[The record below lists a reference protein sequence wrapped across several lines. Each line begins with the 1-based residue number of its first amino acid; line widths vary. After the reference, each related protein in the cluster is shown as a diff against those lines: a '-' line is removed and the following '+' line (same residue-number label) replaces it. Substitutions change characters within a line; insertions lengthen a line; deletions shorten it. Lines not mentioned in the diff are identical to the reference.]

1 MNINIISHKVWKKFK
16 ILKNKNYESFINNQF
31 ETVIFSNC
39 LEFLNENFS
48 GTWDIGSKCKVFV
61 NFFKTQKNLRNIIFE
76 FNKNENSYNSWDSKA
91 ITTLNV
97 FVREVIIAFPNI
109 NIHFYHEQVDEI
121 LKGNESKDE
130 FKIFFNLL
138 YDLYKNNEFKKNIN
152 FFSQDE
158 QLLEKNFTSNLNKI
172 DQAIIVDDIIYNNS
186 NYFPEKFLIHADDI
200 DSVYNYFPES
210 NFKNEFEEYDLIGN
224 VFYEILRII
233 KFNKSNFEPYKD
245 KLILVIKK
253 NQLSHYTNL
262 KFKKI
267 FYYVGSP
274 DIT

>member
-1 MNINIISHKVWKKFK
+1 MNINIIKIHEGIEKFK

-138 YDLYKNNEFKKNIN
+138 YDLYKNNECKKNIN
-152 FFSQDE
+152 FFSQE
-158 QLLEKNFTSNLNKI
+158 KKLLEKNFTSNLNKI

-200 DSVYNYFPES
+200 DSVYNYFQ
-210 NFKNEFEEYDLIGN
+210 NQ
-224 VFYEILRII
+224 IL
-233 KFNKSNFEPYKD
+233 KM
-245 KLILVIKK
+245 
-253 NQLSHYTNL
+253 NL
-262 KFKKI
+262 KSMI
-267 FYYVGSP
+267 
-274 DIT
+274 

>member
-1 MNINIISHKVWKKFK
+1 M
-16 ILKNKNYESFINNQF
+16 
-31 ETVIFSNC
+31 
-39 LEFLNENFS
+39 
-48 GTWDIGSKCKVFV
+48 
-61 NFFKTQKNLRNIIFE
+61 
-76 FNKNENSYNSWDSKA
+76 
-91 ITTLNV
+91 
-97 FVREVIIAFPNI
+97 
-109 NIHFYHEQVDEI
+109 
-121 LKGNESKDE
+121 
-130 FKIFFNLL
+130 
-138 YDLYKNNEFKKNIN
+138 YKNNEYKKNIN

-274 DIT
+274 GHHISQELTYNEKNGMLKR